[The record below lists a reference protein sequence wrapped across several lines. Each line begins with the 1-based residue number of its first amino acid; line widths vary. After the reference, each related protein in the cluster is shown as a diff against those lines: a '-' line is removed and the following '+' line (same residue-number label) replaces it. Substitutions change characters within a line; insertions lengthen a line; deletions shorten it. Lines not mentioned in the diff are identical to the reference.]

1 MQRILLIDFKRSIF
15 FVIISLEESVK
26 MILSIIV
33 ILIINYGI
41 FIKSKRGL
49 HILQESSYNLNNTYF
64 KWFKKN
70 TKGSFLHFDII
81 SSMLALLAVIIHNK
95 WSIGLIIIAIIFVIC
110 DTEIIKYSRMIEPM
124 HEKLKYTKRMVLV
137 IFLVL
142 VIETLPFVYY
152 LLNNKYSLIIL
163 LIEFVILTFI
173 DLIIPLVNY
182 LILPLVNLDFMI
194 EANKMN
200 FKLKKLKDLKIIG
213 ITGSNGKS
221 NILNILNEILDKDI
235 IVSKINNKQY
245 GYLYKSVKLLNKD
258 TKYFAIEMGATTTGE
273 VSKIC
278 KTIKPNYGI
287 MTNVGLNHLD
297 SFKNQENILKSNF
310 EIIDG
315 MNNGVVVL
323 NGDDKL
329 EYSRVIDN
337 NINVIWYGTLN
348 KKADVLAK
356 NIKMDEHGSTFS
368 VYFKKYKDTYLFK
381 TKLLGLYNIYNL
393 LAVITLLD
401 TFNMPMEDI
410 QKHISK
416 LTPFDGYFNVVN
428 DSNGICINDE
438 SNANPDGAKAALNI
452 LKTFKGTKIIVT
464 PGMINLGKEEY
475 FFNKEFGMQIAKVCD
490 YVILVGDKQTRSIQ
504 DGLRLVNYD
513 IHKVLITN
521 DINEVKQIINNI
533 KTEEKKIILFENKL
547 SDIYRE

>member
-15 FVIISLEESVK
+15 FVIINLEESVK

-95 WSIGLIIIAIIFVIC
+95 LSIGLIIIAVIFVIC

-152 LLNNKYSLIIL
+152 LLNNKYSLLVI

-329 EYSRVIDN
+329 EYSKVLDN

-416 LTPFDGYFNVVN
+416 LTPFEGYFNVVN

-533 KTEEKKIILFENKL
+533 KTKEKKIILFENKL